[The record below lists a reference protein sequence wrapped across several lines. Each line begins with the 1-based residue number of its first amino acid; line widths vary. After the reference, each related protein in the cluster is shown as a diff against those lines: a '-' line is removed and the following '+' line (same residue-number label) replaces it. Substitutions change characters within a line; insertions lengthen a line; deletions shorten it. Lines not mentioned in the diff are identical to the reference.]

1 MTEEIVITGK
11 FDIRGAINTNN
22 FKKPITYCKILID
35 YPSIVRV
42 DSMSS
47 LKEVRETGEERK

>member
-1 MTEEIVITGK
+1 MTEEIVITGE
-11 FDIRGAINTNN
+11 FDIRGAINTEG

-35 YPSIVRV
+35 YPSILRV

-47 LKEVRETGEERK
+47 YKPKNSEEK